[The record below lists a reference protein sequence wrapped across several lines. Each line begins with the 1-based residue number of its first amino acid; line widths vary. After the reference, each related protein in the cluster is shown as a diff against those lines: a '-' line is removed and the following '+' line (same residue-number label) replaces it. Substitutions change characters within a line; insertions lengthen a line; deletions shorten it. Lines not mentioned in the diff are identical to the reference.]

1 MQHYFLITKKISS
14 TELKALDRHYL
25 IHSHKPSV
33 LLVSH
38 QHDHSNKMVT
48 FTSQH
53 SHKAK
58 MARRTIMLPRL
69 WLKISAV
76 SDQSSSHNYR
86 HQ

>member
-14 TELKALDRHYL
+14 KELKALDRHYL
-25 IHSHKPSV
+25 IHSHKSSV

-53 SHKAK
+53 S
-58 MARRTIMLPRL
+58 
-69 WLKISAV
+69 
-76 SDQSSSHNYR
+76 
-86 HQ
+86 